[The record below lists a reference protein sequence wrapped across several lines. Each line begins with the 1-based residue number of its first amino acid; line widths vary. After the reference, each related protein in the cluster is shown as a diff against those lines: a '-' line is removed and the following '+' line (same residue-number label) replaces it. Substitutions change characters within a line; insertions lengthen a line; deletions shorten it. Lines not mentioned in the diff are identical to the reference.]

1 MSLRIVTCNILPG
14 IYRVIAG
21 WAAEHGHHII
31 LLVTS
36 PVGTA
41 TRYGS
46 SYHDLVAAAPPSQ
59 DILITD
65 KMRKTLTP
73 VIAALQPDLLI
84 SATFPHRLP
93 ARLTAIPRYGAI
105 NIHPAPLPAWRGPNP
120 LRPIYDG
127 ELIAGITLH
136 RTAPEFDAGEIYSQQ
151 QRAITLD
158 TTPQE
163 ISRMW
168 GEMVRSA
175 LEEGV
180 PRAIAGEP
188 GEVQDESR
196 VGYAAAFTPE
206 ERWISWDWPGD
217 LVRRRVLALSIPV
230 PTAQAWLG
238 TEQVT
243 ISAVQAEPGPA
254 PDAPPGTILAQGGD
268 RATIRVG
275 DGAVTIAFAPAWP
288 ERITA

>member
-1 MSLRIVTCNILPG
+1 MSLRIVSCNILPG
-14 IYRVIAG
+14 IYNVIAS
-21 WAAEHGHHII
+21 WAEAHGHQII

-36 PVGTA
+36 PIGTA
-41 TRYGS
+41 ARYGV
-46 SYHDLVAAAPPSQ
+46 SYLDLAAAAPPSQ

-73 VIAALQPDLLI
+73 VVAALQPDLLI

-93 ARLTAIPRYGAI
+93 AKLTAIPRYGAI
-105 NIHPAPLPAWRGPNP
+105 NIHPAPLPEWRGPNP

-136 RTAPEFDAGEIYSQQ
+136 RTAPEFDTGEIYSQQ
-151 QRAITLD
+151 QRMLTLD
-158 TTPQE
+158 STGAE

-168 GEMVRSA
+168 GEMVRA
-175 LEEGV
+175 VLEEGV

-188 GEVQDESR
+188 GEAQDESR
-196 VGYAAAFTPE
+196 AGYAAAFTPE
-206 ERWISWDWPGD
+206 ERWISWEWPVD

-230 PTAQAWLG
+230 PRAHGWLG
-238 TEQVT
+238 AEAVNIT
-243 ISAVQAEPGPA
+243 AVQAAPGPV
-254 PDAPPGTILAQGGD
+254 PDVLPGTILAREGD

-275 DGAVTIAFAPAWP
+275 DGAVIISFAPAAP
-288 ERITA
+288 ERISV